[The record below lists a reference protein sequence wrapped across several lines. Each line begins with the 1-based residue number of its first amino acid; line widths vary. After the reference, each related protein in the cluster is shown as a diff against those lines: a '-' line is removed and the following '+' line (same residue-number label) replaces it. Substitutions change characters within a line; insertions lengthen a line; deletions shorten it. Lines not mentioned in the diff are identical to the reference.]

1 MQLKYTHK
9 EDPREAVAFKF
20 HMKHD
25 PEEVGL
31 CIRITKTDKAVW
43 LYEDGTTR
51 VGEWTPEEDADVLF
65 YEGDTIE
72 LTF

>member
-1 MQLKYTHK
+1 MNLKYTHK

-20 HMKHD
+20 HMEHA
-25 PEEVGL
+25 PEEIGL
-31 CIRITKTDKAVW
+31 CIRMTWTDKAVW
-43 LYEDGTTR
+43 IYYDGTLQE
-51 VGEWTPEEDADVLF
+51 GMWTPEIADVLF

>member
-1 MQLKYTHK
+1 MKLKYTHK

-20 HMKHD
+20 RMED
-25 PEEVGL
+25 SQGDIGL
-31 CIRITKTDKAVW
+31 CIRITKTDKAIW
-43 LYEDGTTR
+43 MYYDGSFQE
-51 VGEWTPEEDADVLF
+51 GMWTPEDADVLL